1 MAIDNTVLVHVDRQG
16 FLEVKQGPGA
26 VVLFVDERTMPDT
39 ILLLPSVN
47 QMPQIDQV
55 MHGRAMITAGDEAS
69 QAIVKTLQA
78 FRLGL
83 VRVEER
89 RS

>member
-16 FLEVKQGPGA
+16 FLEVKQGAGA

-55 MHGRAMITAGDEAS
+55 MRGRAMITAGDEPS

-78 FRLGL
+78 YRLGL